1 MKTKHITAA
10 ILALAASA
18 AQADPFAITYTGTIA
33 NSTIPEIHNGER
45 YTVTLVLENDDDSTS
60 NQEWHD
66 ASNGDVACVIWRMNN
81 AGNVVFAQAWVGV
94 AAPNPIEVN
103 GRTTTNAAGQLT
115 EVFSEVRHQNV
126 PVVPGSHKAQA
137 GLAAP
142 VNTWFANGANGVFS
156 TTSASFDD
164 PAGGVQMTPARWTN
178 PVPFTGNCLDTT
190 AVPIPPITPPSPGS
204 GATPVPTLGHAA
216 LALLGALVGGVGLRA
231 RRRAAA

>member
-33 NSTIPEIHNGER
+33 NSTIPEVHNGER
-45 YTVTLVLENDDDSTS
+45 YTVTLVLNDDGDSANS
-60 NQEWHD
+60 AEWQ
-66 ASNGDVACVIWRMNN
+66 SSPEEVPCVIWRMNN
-81 AGNVVFAQAWVGV
+81 AGNVVFAQAWEGL
-94 AAPNPIEVN
+94 AAPNPIDVM
-103 GRTTTNAAGQLT
+103 GRTATNAAGQLT
-115 EVFSEVRHQNV
+115 EVFNGVRHENV
-126 PVVPGSHKAQA
+126 PAVPGSHKAQA